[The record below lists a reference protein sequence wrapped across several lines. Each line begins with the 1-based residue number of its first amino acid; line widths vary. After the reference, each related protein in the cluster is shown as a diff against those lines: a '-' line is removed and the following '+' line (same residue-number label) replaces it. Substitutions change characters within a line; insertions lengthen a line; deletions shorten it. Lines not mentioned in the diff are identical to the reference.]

1 MKKFP
6 ILILFYFLLSSN
18 FKKIILFV
26 SFYVISFLFIIFL
39 LGNEFGEYTLQVIR
53 NRGEKAQ
60 CVCCRNP
67 RRNKGSKKDQLT
79 IQEKRNEWH
88 DEEIEAQAPAC

>member
-1 MKKFP
+1 MARTERKRWRP
-6 ILILFYFLLSSN
+6 RLEVRS
-18 FKKIILFV
+18 
-26 SFYVISFLFIIFL
+26 
-39 LGNEFGEYTLQVIR
+39 LGNEIGEYTLQAVR
-53 NRGEKAQ
+53 NKGEKAQ

-88 DEEIEAQAPAC
+88 DEEITEAQAQGC